1 MSGAQELW
9 DLGSLQFFG
18 KVSASISH
26 EIKNVLA
33 VIRETSG
40 LMEDLILMNQK
51 GKPLDVERLK
61 NLAEKIRRQ
70 TGRADEI
77 VKNMNRFAHSVDEPV
92 KTVAVKDC
100 VELILSLFQRSAG
113 MRGVVLQA
121 DLPEDA
127 VTVTANLFFLQN
139 LLGNLVEMAVDGA
152 GDEKRIRVGARK
164 CPGGVEVIFRG
175 FQPCSASDMEESL
188 DVPTRRLLA
197 LLEAK
202 LHFDVDQQALV
213 AHFPVNR
220 SSPGGEEGRASG

>member
-40 LMEDLILMNQK
+40 LMEDLIVMNRE
-51 GKPLDVERLK
+51 GKPLDVERLQ
-61 NLAEKIRRQ
+61 NLAEKIRHQ

-77 VKNMNRFAHSVDEPV
+77 VKNMNRFAHSVDDPV

-100 VELILSLFQRSAG
+100 LELSLTLFQRLAG
-113 MRGVVLQA
+113 MRGVELQA
-121 DLPEDA
+121 DLPKDA

-139 LLGNLVEMAVDGA
+139 LLGNLVETAVDRV
-152 GDEKRIRVGARK
+152 GDGKRIRVGARK

-175 FQPCSASDMEESL
+175 LQPSSASDLEGSL
-188 DVPTRRLLA
+188 DAPTRCLLA
-197 LLEAK
+197 LFEAK
-202 LHFDVDQQALV
+202 LHFDVDRQALV
-213 AHFPVNR
+213 VHFPVNR
-220 SSPGGEEGRASG
+220 SSSAGEEGPAPG